1 MDNYEMSVAIQN
13 PSTVDMSSARIAVPH
28 GHYKVE
34 GYNKTGQTFEPV
46 QAEVVCH
53 EDLDEKKQQIQS
65 CFMNI

>member
-1 MDNYEMSVAIQN
+1 
-13 PSTVDMSSARIAVPH
+13 VDMSSARIAVPH

-34 GYNKTGQTFEPV
+34 GYNKTEQTFEPV